1 MMWCWYFINFRRG
14 IWVFVTN
21 VSYDIAVLD
30 THPNVPLFS
39 LFSYCYDVKK
49 LYNYIAEF

>member
-14 IWVFVTN
+14 ICVFATN

-30 THPNVPLFS
+30 TPTPNVPLFS
-39 LFSYCYDVKK
+39 LFSYCYDVETG
-49 LYNYIAEF
+49 YIAEF